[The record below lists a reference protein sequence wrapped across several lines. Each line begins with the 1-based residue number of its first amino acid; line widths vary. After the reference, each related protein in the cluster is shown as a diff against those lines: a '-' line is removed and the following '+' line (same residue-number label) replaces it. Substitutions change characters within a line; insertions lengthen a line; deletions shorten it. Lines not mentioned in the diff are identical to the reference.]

1 MTDVASDKEG
11 SGKPRSKVAR
21 LIERYDLCDIG
32 AEMERKWTA
41 DEDRLSLRDLAE
53 YFNCELLAETTAD
66 AGLQPVSDEVE
77 TLYDL
82 LESDDT
88 SDADRT
94 RIRRRLERD
103 GVDVDELRSDFVT
116 YQAIR
121 TYLTEYRD
129 AEYETD
135 ERDRAVVEAENVQRL
150 RGRAERVTDSKLE
163 QLRANDEL
171 VLGDH
176 RLFVDIDVLCEECG
190 RQFAVEVL
198 LKRGGC
204 GCLDAA
210 DE

>member
-1 MTDVASDKEG
+1 MTDAASDEEH
-11 SGKPRSKVAR
+11 SGEPRSKVAR
-21 LIERYDLCDIG
+21 LIKRYDLGDIG

-41 DEDRLSLRDLAE
+41 DENRLSLRDLAE
-53 YFNCELLAETTAD
+53 WFNRELLAEAMAD
-66 AGLQPVSDEVE
+66 AGLQPVRDEVE

-82 LESDDT
+82 LEGEES

-94 RIRRRLERD
+94 RVRRRLDRD
-103 GVDVDELRSDFVT
+103 GVDVDELQTDFVT

-135 ERDRAVVEAENVQRL
+135 ERDRAAVEAENVQRL
-150 RGRAERVTDSKLE
+150 RGRAERVTESKLE
-163 QLRANDEL
+163 QLRQNDEL
-171 VLGDH
+171 VLGDN
-176 RLFVDIDVLCEECG
+176 RLFVDIDVLCEECR
-190 RQFAVEVL
+190 RQFAVDEL